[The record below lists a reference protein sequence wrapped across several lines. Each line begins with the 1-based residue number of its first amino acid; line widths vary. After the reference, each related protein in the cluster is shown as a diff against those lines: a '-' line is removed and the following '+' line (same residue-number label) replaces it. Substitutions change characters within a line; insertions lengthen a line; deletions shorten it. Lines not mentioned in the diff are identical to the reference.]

1 MPRPEEKYPVSNY
14 LPDVRFVTCFFTWQ
28 SYSNGSKPN
37 LFESHQHVDR
47 SLCPC
52 SLWTKLATGYR
63 FSPAF
68 KRAVTNKQS
77 LIAAGSA
84 ALAVDLSRQWII
96 GKLRNEKTLN
106 HWFTNYYCL
115 AHAALHNNHDRDR
128 NDANTEEYCGRL
140 KNTVSAACHSSDVAI
155 KNSAPNTMLWN
166 KV

>member
-1 MPRPEEKYPVSNY
+1 MPRPEDKYPVLNY
-14 LPDVRFVTCFFTWQ
+14 PPDVRFL
-28 SYSNGSKPN
+28 SK
-37 LFESHQHVDR
+37 LVDQLLIWAYFELMSILTTHIDVN
-47 SLCPC
+47 
-52 SLWTKLATGYR
+52 TGYR

-68 KRAVTNKQS
+68 KRAVANKQS

-96 GKLRNEKTLN
+96 GKLRNEKTFN

-140 KNTVSAACHSSDVAI
+140 K
-155 KNSAPNTMLWN
+155 K
-166 KV
+166 